1 MSSRYD
7 EYDDD
12 DLDDL
17 RRSSRRG
24 SRRRSEDECPYC
36 GNTDPPVI
44 RQQISQSGWIMFAVM
59 MFFCWPL
66 FWIGLLMTEDYLACG
81 DCGRKLS

>member
-7 EYDDD
+7 ENDDD
-12 DLDDL
+12 DLSDL

-24 SRRRSEDECPYC
+24 RSRDECPYC
-36 GNTDPPVI
+36 GCPDPPVS
-44 RQQISQSGWIMFAVM
+44 RTQISQAGWITFAVLL
-59 MFFCWPL
+59 FVCWPL

-81 DCGRKLS
+81 DCGRKPSG